1 MSFTS
6 VEIVIIAL
14 IFTWIGF
21 VRTGLG
27 FGGAVIGLPIL
38 MLVGGSPIDWLPI
51 IGIHLLFFS
60 SITLSNSLK
69 QVDWSYLKKSIP
81 WILPAKIVGV
91 IGLLSLPPIVMTV
104 IVYSITSFYAIT
116 WILNSQIA
124 SEKNWVNRL
133 LLILAGYIS
142 GTSLNGGALLVAI
155 YTQNIE
161 VKKLRNTLFVL
172 WFLLVSIKMAAFL
185 LAGVYIDWQFSLLLI
200 PVAGLG
206 HYIGLKVHDQIIE
219 NDTKFKRWMGSSL
232 LLVCIIGLL
241 KVFVLKSI
249 Y

>member
-38 MLVGGSPIDWLPI
+38 ILVGGSPIDWLPI

-185 LAGVYIDWQFSLLLI
+185 MAGVYIDWQFSLLLI

-206 HYIGLKVHDQIIE
+206 HYIGLKVQ
-219 NDTKFKRWMGSSL
+219 RWMGSLL

-241 KVFVLKSI
+241 KVFIL
-249 Y
+249 